1 MRGVA
6 ILPAC
11 ENAPVASSKISALLS
26 ALPSSTREKFLTV
39 ARPLKPPPS
48 STWVGESAAAAASAR
63 LDVALPVR
71 KNWPDDGSKNSA
83 LARLR
88 FDASAPPAINTS
100 PATGMAGLRLTW
112 TAGLPRGGAPESPA
126 ADGDPIVSP
135 LMHPLVASRLM
146 SPPTVSAAAA
156 IRTHRGLLMRDIK
169 RARLRSSL
177 YGTIRAPI
185 RRI

>member
-26 ALPSSTREKFLTV
+26 ALPSSTSEKFLTV
-39 ARPLKPPPS
+39 ARPLKPPSS

-71 KNWPDDGSKNSA
+71 KNWPDEGSKNSA

-88 FDASAPPAINTS
+88 RIPRSRDFDSTHQRRRQLTRHRQRERQLSGSELLPAAAPRSRPQWIASAP
-100 PATGMAGLRLTW
+100 RY
-112 TAGLPRGGAPESPA
+112 
-126 ADGDPIVSP
+126 
-135 LMHPLVASRLM
+135 SR
-146 SPPTVSAAAA
+146 
-156 IRTHRGLLMRDIK
+156 R
-169 RARLRSSL
+169 
-177 YGTIRAPI
+177 
-185 RRI
+185 